1 MFPLADN
8 IPTERTPIVTYAI
21 FATCVAVWLIE
32 LTTGGGRSPLIF
44 AFGATPMEILRGV
57 DLPPYRTP
65 IPVELTLVTSLF
77 LHGGWMHLIGNM
89 LYLWIFGNNVED
101 AMGRVRFL
109 FFYLV
114 CGIGASVTYVL
125 LSPGSRMPLVGAS
138 GAISGVLGAYVALY
152 PHARVRTLLILGFIW
167 DIVMV
172 PAWILLGVWFLL
184 QTFYTVATF
193 GRQGGGV
200 AFAAHFGGFLIGLAL
215 VGLLKR
221 REIPF
226 GGGREF

>member
-8 IPTERTPIVTYAI
+8 LPTERTPVVTYAL
-21 FATCVAVWLIE
+21 FAACVAVWLLE
-32 LTTGGGRSPLIF
+32 LMTGAGRSPLIF
-44 AFGATPMEILRGV
+44 AFGATPAEILHGV

-77 LHGGWMHLIGNM
+77 LHGGWLHLIGNM

-101 AMGRVRFL
+101 AMGRMRFL
-109 FFYLV
+109 AFYLA
-114 CGIGASVTYVL
+114 CGIGAS
-125 LSPGSRMPLVGAS
+125 
-138 GAISGVLGAYVALY
+138 AISGVLGAYVALY
-152 PHARVRTLLILGFIW
+152 PHARVRTLLILGFFW

-184 QTFYTVATF
+184 QAFYTVATF
-193 GRQGGGV
+193 GNQGGGV

-226 GGGREF
+226 GGGHGY

>member
-8 IPTERTPIVTYAI
+8 VPTERTPIVTYAI
-21 FATCVAVWLIE
+21 FAACIAVWLLE
-32 LTTGGGRSPLIF
+32 VMTGGGRSPLIF
-44 AFGATPMEILRGV
+44 AFGATPVEVLRGV

-65 IPVELTLVTSLF
+65 VPVEVTLVTSLF
-77 LHGGWMHLIGNM
+77 LHGGWLHLIGNM

-101 AMGRVRFL
+101 AMGRLRFL
-109 FFYLV
+109 FFYLA
-114 CGIGASVTYVL
+114 CGIGASVTHVL
-125 LSPGSRMPLVGAS
+125 LSPASPVPLVGAS

-152 PHARVRTLLILGFIW
+152 PHARVRTLLTLGFIW

-172 PAWILLGVWFLL
+172 PAWVLLGVWFLL
-184 QTFYTVATF
+184 QAFYTVATF
-193 GRQGGGV
+193 GSRGGGV

-221 REIPF
+221 PGVPF
-226 GGGREF
+226 GGGRGY